1 MSEPRQIIIEIS
13 GDGKNLVLRK
23 DETASVFERVAFL
36 TAIIQTPDV
45 PIVPLAGEKPMPEA
59 LRDNQNNIKKNERS
73 TTMSN
78 GRSKGGGNSKRPK
91 ILKGTKQ

>member
-1 MSEPRQIIIEIS
+1 MPEPRQIIIEIS

-45 PIVPLAGEKPMPEA
+45 PMVPLAGEKPMPEV
-59 LRDNQNNIKKNERS
+59 LRDNQNNIKKNES
-73 TTMSN
+73 TKR
-78 GRSKGGGNSKRPK
+78 GRSSRGNSKNNK
-91 ILKGTKQ
+91 VLKGTKQ

>member
-1 MSEPRQIIIEIS
+1 MPEPRQIIIEIS

-45 PIVPLAGEKPMPEA
+45 PMVPLAGKKPMPEA
-59 LRDNQNNIKKNERS
+59 LRDNQNNIKKNES
-73 TTMSN
+73 TKR
-78 GRSKGGGNSKRPK
+78 GRSSRGNSKNNK
-91 ILKGTKQ
+91 VLKGTKQ